1 MTNNDGSVIEV
12 KGGGTLTLTD
22 SAPGTMHYYSV
33 DPDTKLWTILPDDT
47 GAAGSI
53 QGGIITGGSTGQGGV
68 PIRTGGSL
76 TMNGGTIAGCRVNRA
91 RRRRVCVRR
100 QHIYHERRQH
110 LRQRRVIRP
119 RVIQYNIQSSGTF
132 IANGGAVTNS
142 GSGLY
147 NYALYTIGIL
157 KTEQG
162 SSGTEFFGTARTGVN
177 GNLFDG
183 GIFNGQVLNYDQIS
197 GGTFCGT
204 VTNHNGGVIAGGV
217 FESGSTVINNGEITN
232 GTFHGSVT
240 NDGKITGGIFYGT
253 VSGDGTIEDSAKR
266 TVSFDTDGGSDIE
279 AQKILRGQKA
289 VRPTDSIRSGY
300 RFNGWYTDGVYTAEY
315 DFNTPVLDTLTLTA
329 K

>member
-1 MTNNDGSVIEV
+1 M
-12 KGGGTLTLTD
+12 
-22 SAPGTMHYYSV
+22 
-33 DPDTKLWTILPDDT
+33 
-47 GAAGSI
+47 
-53 QGGIITGGSTGQGGV
+53 
-68 PIRTGGSL
+68 
-76 TMNGGTIAGCRVNRA
+76 
-91 RRRRVCVRR
+91 
-100 QHIYHERRQH
+100 
-110 LRQRRVIRP
+110 
-119 RVIQYNIQSSGTF
+119 
-132 IANGGAVTNS
+132 TNS

-240 NDGKITGGIFYGT
+240 MTERHRRHLLRYGERRRY
-253 VSGDGTIEDSAKR
+253 DR
-266 TVSFDTDGGSDIE
+266 RQRE
-279 AQKILRGQKA
+279 AH
-289 VRPTDSIRSGY
+289 
-300 RFNGWYTDGVYTAEY
+300 GV
-315 DFNTPVLDTLTLTA
+315 V
-329 K
+329 

>member
-53 QGGIITGGSTGQGGV
+53 QGGIITGGSTGQSGV

-76 TMNGGTIAGCRVNRA
+76 TMNGGTIAGCRVNGQGGGVYVSGGSTFTMNGGSISDSGVSSGRESYNT
-91 RRRRVCVRR
+91 
-100 QHIYHERRQH
+100 IYN
-110 LRQRRVIRP
+110 L
-119 RVIQYNIQSSGTF
+119 GTF

-157 KTEQG
+157 KSEQG